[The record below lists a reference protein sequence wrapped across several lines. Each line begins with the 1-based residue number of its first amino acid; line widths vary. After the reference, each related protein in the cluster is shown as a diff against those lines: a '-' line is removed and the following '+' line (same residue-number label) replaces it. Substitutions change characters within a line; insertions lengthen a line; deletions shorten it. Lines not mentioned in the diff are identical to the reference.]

1 MRLVLTAARPLVEE
15 QKKLEE
21 ARPVVS
27 DHELT
32 TDISHACLDTREVE
46 LVDKERRL
54 AET

>member
-1 MRLVLTAARPLVEE
+1 MRPVLTTVRPLVEE

-21 ARPVVS
+21 VRLMVF

-32 TDISHACLDTREVE
+32 TDISHACLDTREAE

-54 AET
+54 AEA